1 MKTNLE
7 LYHGLD
13 QILEAVLSKHPAIG
27 LKKIGEVAGK
37 QYFLFTKKN
46 NEDELYTL
54 YKQMEEVD
62 VQSEEYQ
69 KLTMQRKSLIDETEN
84 IAKIIAAYDSMS
96 ERISFYFQ
104 TKNGQQNQEFNFK
117 KEEDI
122 SPFLIH
128 LESFITK

>member
-7 LYHGLD
+7 IYNELD
-13 QILEAVLSKHPAIG
+13 QILDGVLSKHRTIG
-27 LKKIGEVAGK
+27 LRKTYDGAGK

-62 VQSEEYQ
+62 VQSAEYQ

-104 TKNGQQNQEFNFK
+104 TKNEQQNQEFSFK